1 VNRDQALTAVVDAVR
16 AVAPD
21 VDADVAPDAD
31 FQTDLDLD
39 SMDVLNIMIALHE
52 RTGVDIPERDYGTL
66 TSVARTADYLVAR
79 AA

>member
-1 VNRDQALTAVVDAVR
+1 VNRDDALAIVVDTVR

-21 VDADVAPDAD
+21 VTDVDPDAD

-39 SMDVLNIMIALHE
+39 SMDVLNVMIALHE
-52 RTGVDIPERDYGTL
+52 RTGVEIPEADYGAL
-66 TSVARTADYLVAR
+66 TSATRTAEYLVER

>member
-1 VNRDQALTAVVDAVR
+1 MNRDDALAIVIDTVR

-21 VDADVAPDAD
+21 VTDVEPDAD

-52 RTGVDIPERDYGTL
+52 RTGVEIPEAEYGAL
-66 TSVARTADYLVAR
+66 TSPTRTADYLVER
-79 AA
+79 AT